1 MVGTPGRLA
10 EFVRQGAVQLHRC
23 PLLVLDE
30 ADQLLAANFVEDM
43 GHITDHCGKKVG
55 GCVLCG
61 VRSAGLVH
69 PDDALRTPGCGC
81 CVECSMGSWEAG
93 VGMYMPVRRALMG

>member
-1 MVGTPGRLA
+1 VVGTPGRLA

-43 GHITDHCGKKVG
+43 GHITDHAGKKVG
-55 GCVLCG
+55 GVGCIGWRCG
-61 VRSAGLVH
+61 GAVGWLEACLPGVPLWCCEVAGPLLLV
-69 PDDALRTPGCGC
+69 
-81 CVECSMGSWEAG
+81 V
-93 VGMYMPVRRALMG
+93 